1 MTRFL
6 FVTDLDN
13 TLVGDDA
20 ALKSLNTWLAE
31 HREEYGTKI
40 VYATGRSLTLY
51 RELEQE
57 QALLKPDV
65 LVASVG
71 TVIYPGAEDEP
82 DPTWSELLSQGW
94 DRDEVV
100 AIAAHFADLVLQMDS
115 EQGDYKVSYHISP
128 DVAADMLPELNTRL
142 VNAGLEI
149 TLIYS
154 GSKDLDIVPAS
165 ANKGEAINF
174 LRHQWA
180 FEPGEAVACGDS
192 GNDLA
197 LFTAA
202 DHRSV
207 IVGNAHSELRQWY
220 ETNPAS
226 HRYMAQ
232 AHYAAGIIEGLKH
245 FGLMAE

>member
-20 ALKSLNTWLAE
+20 ALQSLNRWLQE

-40 VYATGRSLTLY
+40 VYATGRSLFLY
-51 RELEQE
+51 RALEQE
-57 QALLKPDV
+57 KALLKPDV

-71 TVIYPGAEDEP
+71 TAIYPGAEDEP

-94 DRDEVV
+94 KREQVV
-100 AIAAHFADLVLQMDS
+100 AIAAHFADLVLQEDS

-128 DVAADMLPELNTRL
+128 DVAEDLLPELKARL
-142 VNAGLEI
+142 AEAELHA

-154 GSKDLDIVPAS
+154 GSKDLDIVPAT

-180 FEPGEAVACGDS
+180 FEPDETVACGDS

-197 LFTAA
+197 LFTVA

-207 IVGNAHSELRQWY
+207 IVGNAHSELLQWY
-220 ETNPAS
+220 QANPAP
-226 HRYMAQ
+226 HRYLAQ
-232 AHYAAGIIEGLKH
+232 AHYAAGILEGLNY
-245 FGLMAE
+245 FGMMTA